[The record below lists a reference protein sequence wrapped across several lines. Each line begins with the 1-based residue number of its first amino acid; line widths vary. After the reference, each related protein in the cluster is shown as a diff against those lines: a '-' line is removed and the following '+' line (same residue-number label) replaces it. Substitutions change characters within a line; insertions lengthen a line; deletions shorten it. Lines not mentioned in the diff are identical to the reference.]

1 MRNICRACRLR
12 RCFESGMRKED
23 VLEAHNGS
31 NQVSSTVN
39 SNPPSVTRRSSSVN
53 NNQRQ
58 PPSAAM
64 LQEQYPLLARAL
76 QGYEC
81 FLSAQRSLFTVDN
94 PKCIFSNI
102 EYIPA
107 SKLTVKKMEK
117 DCIPLIYTMLCDFYE
132 PFSQLH
138 QEAKLAVIQN
148 YQLEFNILH
157 RSFLTAKVFP
167 HKSDTRCVMTCGYF
181 IDTADLRP
189 FLQGYVDEKDVDEYI
204 RITGPLLTHARKFA
218 RKFTDYNVRE
228 VDLVALMSTALWNEA
243 DRQGLLTEDMVRHRE
258 SVYAEWSEDL
268 NATFG
273 PSVACVQ
280 IAKIMSLLVDLNQM
294 TSTYKDTLTITQ
306 VFLSKAMCQWDVSD
320 LIHNDQAVRLTSGAY
335 Q

>member
-1 MRNICRACRLR
+1 
-12 RCFESGMRKED
+12 
-23 VLEAHNGS
+23 
-31 NQVSSTVN
+31 
-39 SNPPSVTRRSSSVN
+39 
-53 NNQRQ
+53 
-58 PPSAAM
+58 M

-102 EYIPA
+102 E
-107 SKLTVKKMEK
+107 
-117 DCIPLIYTMLCDFYE
+117 
-132 PFSQLH
+132 
-138 QEAKLAVIQN
+138 LAVIQN